1 MRTTIS
7 PESQPQSIGR
17 ASSTQPSDPTA
28 PPCGH
33 GHWNVVEDSLISIHV
48 AALILLYSCRHYQ
61 LEVEIV
67 HFSRLKAQTSP
78 FIR

>member
-1 MRTTIS
+1 VRTTAS
-7 PESQPQSIGR
+7 PKSQPQSIGR
-17 ASSTQPSDPTA
+17 ASLTQPSDPTA

-33 GHWNVVEDSLISIHV
+33 EHWNVVEDFLISINV

-61 LEVEIV
+61 LEVETV
-67 HFSRLKAQTSP
+67 HLFRLKAQTLP